1 MESIVGNALTDF
13 RIITFSLGL
22 FSAGALLLAL
32 VGLYGMLAY
41 YVSQRYHEMGVRMAL
56 GATGKNLVTLILGH
70 GFTLV
75 LIGLVLGIGSA
86 LVVTRLLRQLLFV
99 IEPTDPATF
108 VSVAI
113 FLVLVTLLSC
123 LLPAWR
129 ATRVNPAT
137 ALHTE

>member
-1 MESIVGNALTDF
+1 
-13 RIITFSLGL
+13 
-22 FSAGALLLAL
+22 
-32 VGLYGMLAY
+32 MLAY

-86 LVVTRLLRQLLFV
+86 LVVTRLLRQLLFE

-123 LLPAWR
+123 VLPAWR